1 MKFDLNFRINF
12 DKSGTQFQR
21 KRPPAPASSADVP
34 GAESDANAI
43 RAAAVETFLI
53 QNYLTEKVELKPEL
67 AGRHDTD
74 LVNVVLREM
83 LKHHAHVEVV
93 LHRGPIQPHVQFSAQ
108 CFSLGPEK
116 YCYYFT
122 CLKI

>member
-1 MKFDLNFRINF
+1 MGLSFNENARLC
-12 DKSGTQFQR
+12 
-21 KRPPAPASSADVP
+21 ASSADVP

-43 RAAAVETFLI
+43 RAAAAVEIFLI

-83 LKHHAHVEVV
+83 LEHHAHVEVV

-108 CFSLGPEK
+108 CLGLGPEK
-116 YCYYFT
+116 YCCYFT
-122 CLKI
+122 CDTFK